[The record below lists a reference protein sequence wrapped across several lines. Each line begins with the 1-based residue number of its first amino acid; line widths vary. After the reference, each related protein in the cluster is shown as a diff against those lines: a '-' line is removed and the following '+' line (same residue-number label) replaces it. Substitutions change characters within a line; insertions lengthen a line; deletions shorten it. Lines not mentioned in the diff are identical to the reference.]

1 MITTMTST
9 KLVLLALGILGSAA
23 AVVGILWSGR
33 PTVLEDTDGT
43 PYFSPQRGWEK
54 ARGPALGITGVVISL
69 AASVVG
75 LLVLP

>member
-9 KLVLLALGILGSAA
+9 KLVLLAFGISGSAA
-23 AVVGILWSGR
+23 AVIGILWSGR

-54 ARGPALGITGVVISL
+54 ARGPVLGIAGVAMSF
-69 AASVVG
+69 AASVIG
-75 LLVLP
+75 LLMLP